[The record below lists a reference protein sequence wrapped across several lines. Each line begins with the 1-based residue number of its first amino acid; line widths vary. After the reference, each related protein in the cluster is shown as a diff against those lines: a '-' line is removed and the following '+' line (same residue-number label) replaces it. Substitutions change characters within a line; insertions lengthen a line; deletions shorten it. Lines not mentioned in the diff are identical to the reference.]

1 MTAAV
6 ARESVAE
13 AISQIPDPEVPV
25 ITIDDLGILR
35 EVVVDDAA
43 RRVDVTITPTY
54 SGCPAME
61 AIERRIVHEAARLG
75 YSSVVTTRLSP
86 AWTTDWMSE
95 RGRERLL
102 EFGIAP
108 PGARPVAGPGARPDA
123 GPDAGPGAGQGAGPG
138 EESGAGPAAG
148 GGPVAVVLSARQV
161 ACPRCGSVDTEELAR
176 FGSTACKA
184 LRRCRA
190 CGEPFD
196 EFKAI

>member
-1 MTAAV
+1 MVTSVV
-6 ARESVAE
+6 ARTPVAE
-13 AISQIPDPEVPV
+13 AISQIPDPEIPV

-35 EVVVDDAA
+35 GVVVDDTA
-43 RRVDVTITPTY
+43 RRVEVTITPTY

-61 AIERRIVHEAARLG
+61 AIQRRIVHEAARLG
-75 YSSVVTTRLSP
+75 YASVVTTRLSP

-95 RGRERLL
+95 RGRERLR

-108 PGARPVAGPGARPDA
+108 PGARPGARP
-123 GPDAGPGAGQGAGPG
+123 GAGYGARPESGPG
-138 EESGAGPAAG
+138 EESGRGPDA
-148 GGPVAVVLSARQV
+148 GGPVAVALSVRQV